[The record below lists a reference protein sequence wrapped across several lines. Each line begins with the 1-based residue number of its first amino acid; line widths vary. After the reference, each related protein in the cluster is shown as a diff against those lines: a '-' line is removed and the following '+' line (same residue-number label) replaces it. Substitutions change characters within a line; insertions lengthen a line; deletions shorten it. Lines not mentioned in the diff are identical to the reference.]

1 MAKSASSRRRGSRS
15 QRAAHGDAGACAA
28 KMRRGGIRFPPLPS
42 RLLSVLAVLP
52 AADAVP
58 DDAARQ
64 ARPAGAPAGVY
75 HLLQGSGDF
84 DLQRAAAAGAAGQ
97 LGADY
102 PSRPAGAIAYAP

>member
-64 ARPAGAPAGVY
+64 ARPAGAPAAVH

-84 DLQRAAAAGAAGQ
+84 DLQPAAAARAAAQPAPA
-97 LGADY
+97 Y
-102 PSRPAGAIAYAP
+102 PSPPPAAL